1 MKKGKILKKISAL
14 FLTAALALAP
24 MTSALATSSNNY
36 LPDYTRTDCSIT
48 VHKYLSNVDPTVAG
62 SGLATTDPNFSAE
75 EAAALA
81 AAEKAGA
88 GIKFSLYKVNLPEV
102 TEATTVADALVG
114 ATFISEKATNAS
126 GDIEWT
132 SLAVGYYVLVED
144 NNNVSSTPAGTVPD
158 NYSPSPDSIIAVPYA
173 VDDNAWN
180 YNVHVYPKNV
190 SDKELVKEIALPE
203 KGYAVGDT
211 VDWKFTGKVNI
222 TALYKAE
229 DTTTDPVTPEAIGT
243 YGITDTLDSRLDYTA
258 GSSVV
263 EGIVSGGTNVTMTI
277 GTAAGAGIDVICTY
291 NSTSRVLTWT
301 LTNEGIKKL
310 AAAKATGLEIAFKTT
325 INNTAY
331 GAGSNEIKNG
341 GTLSWK
347 NSNDVQQ
354 TPYEIDEDDKP
365 IAKLYNIII
374 DKVDGTTKEKLNGAR
389 FKIALTA
396 ADAKAGRFLKYDSD
410 NDGDIDDDDEDVIVT
425 TANHIISPG
434 NTVGGWAMFA
444 GLPVTTSQLTFYLAE
459 ITAPTVG
466 TAPNEKEYVRNMD
479 PIEVKF
485 ATATTLSTTAVINNF
500 LPEDPNIP
508 DKWKL
513 PLTGGMGTVLFYV
526 IGTIIML
533 GCAVAFVKSR
543 KAKA

>member
-24 MTSALATSSNNY
+24 MTSALATSSNDY

-114 ATFISEKATNAS
+114 ATFISEKATNQY

-132 SLAVGYYVLVED
+132 GLAVGYYVLVED
-144 NNNVSSTPAGTVPD
+144 KNNVSSISAGTVPD

-173 VDDNAWN
+173 VDDKAWN

-211 VDWKFTGKVNI
+211 VDWKFTSKVNI
-222 TALYKAE
+222 TALYQAA
-229 DTTTDPVTPEAIGT
+229 DATTTPATPEAIGT
-243 YGITDTLDSRLDYTA
+243 YSITDTLDSRLDFDVNDITTA
-258 GSSVV
+258 GKMSV
-263 EGIVSGGTNVTMTI
+263 EGVVSGGTNITLDLGTDVT
-277 GTAAGAGIDVICTY
+277 CTY
-291 NSTSRVLTWT
+291 TANSHLLTWT
-301 LTNEGIKKL
+301 LTEAGIRKL
-310 AAAKATGLEIAFKTT
+310 AAAKATGLEIAFKTK
-325 INNTAY
+325 INNSAY

-341 GTLSWK
+341 GKLEWK
-347 NSNDVQQ
+347 NSEGTAQ
-354 TPYEIDEDDKP
+354 TPYEIEEEDKP